1 MSTEKTAN
9 PTKGLLILRALAG
22 GANLLAAESSLSRDR
37 ELEEQA
43 QALNQRFAFIEHA
56 RMRAVQDGARYTRP
70 PIVIPAPVPGW
81 RRWDGEDVP
90 VGLDMGMVR
99 LAACAESVGREMA
112 KEGGLM
118 SQAAGW
124 VAKKLPSLT
133 NQAKQVASNAASS
146 TGSTGSWLDRAGIG
160 SLKGVKRTALG
171 LGAGAAALYG
181 GSKLLGGAQKV
192 MNHEPEQN
200 RRYGAQD
207 YGGSRA
213 AYGINQFGYPD
224 LTAPYR

>member
-1 MSTEKTAN
+1 MGQEKIAN
-9 PTKGLLILRALAG
+9 PTKGRLILRALAG
-22 GANLLAAESSLSRDR
+22 GANFLAAESSLSRDR

-43 QALNQRFAFIEHA
+43 HALNQRFAAIEHA
-56 RMRAVQDGARYTRP
+56 RMRPVQDGVRYARP

-81 RRWDGEDVP
+81 RRWDGDDVP
-90 VGLDMGMVR
+90 VGLDVGMVR
-99 LAACAESVGREMA
+99 LASVAEAVGREMA

-124 VAKKLPSLT
+124 VTKKLPSLAGAA
-133 NQAKQVASNAASS
+133 QKAAPQV
-146 TGSTGSWLDRAGIG
+146 GKVDSWLDRAGIG
-160 SLKGVKRTALG
+160 SVQGLKRTALG

-181 GSKLLGGAQKV
+181 GSKLLGGAKKV
-192 MNHEPEQN
+192 MSHEPEQN
-200 RRYGAQD
+200 KRYGVQD
-207 YGGSRA
+207 YGGSRT